1 MPPPSALPRDAHPSP
16 GGHPSTLPHRGSRVL
31 LGIGEQQNQDWG
43 FTPSS
48 QLMLLYQACQALPG
62 FTLVPCHG
70 QERALCSRSKVVISA
85 LLLDV
90 WHTLRAQL

>member
-1 MPPPSALPRDAHPSP
+1 MHCLGMLTPALGATPPPCPTEAAECSW
-16 GGHPSTLPHRGSRVL
+16 GQ
-31 LGIGEQQNQDWG
+31 GEQQNQDWG
-43 FTPSS
+43 IAPSS

-62 FTLVPCHG
+62 FTLVHCHG
-70 QERALCSRSKVVISA
+70 QEPALCSRSKVVISA